1 MRGGPCE
8 FVGLLAMV
16 MDLWVAGGGRFSR
29 SGCWVVSGGGG
40 GGGCCY
46 CKSVKEK
53 KGER

>member
-1 MRGGPCE
+1 MRGGSCE

-40 GGGCCY
+40 GCY

-53 KGER
+53 RGER